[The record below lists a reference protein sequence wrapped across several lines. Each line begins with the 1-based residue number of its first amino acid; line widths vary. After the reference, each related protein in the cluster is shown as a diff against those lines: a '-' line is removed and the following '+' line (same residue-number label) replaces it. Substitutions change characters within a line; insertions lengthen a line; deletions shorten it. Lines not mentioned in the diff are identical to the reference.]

1 MFCVGAKIAFSDG
14 RQAVAK
20 SAEDMAK
27 IFGMN
32 VVITG
37 MVCNADSVTLIV
49 QVSDDGAAIGCRN
62 LDLKEAYAT
71 KVASLDIAK
80 TAALH
85 FMETG
90 ERSPE
95 LDWQKI
101 EWVDRV

>member
-20 SAEDMAK
+20 NAEDMAK
-27 IFGMN
+27 IFGMD

-49 QVSDDGAAIGCRN
+49 QVLDDGVAIGCRN
-62 LDLKEAYAT
+62 LDSKEAYAV
-71 KVASLDIAK
+71 KAASLDPAK
-80 TAALH
+80 TAALY

-95 LDWQKI
+95 LNWQRI

>member
-1 MFCVGAKIAFSDG
+1 MFCIGAKIAFSDG

-27 IFGMN
+27 IFGMD

-37 MVCNADSVTLIV
+37 MVCHADSVTLNI
-49 QVSDDGAAIGCRN
+49 QVLEDGVAVGCRN
-62 LDLKEAYAT
+62 LDAKEAYAM

-80 TAALH
+80 TIALH

-90 ERSPE
+90 ERSP
-95 LDWQKI
+95 DFTWNKI